1 MYTNMYTFNNIKAVI
16 SYLMLRITGDLQ
28 RQLPYGQQS

>member
-16 SYLMLRITGDLQ
+16 TYWVLRVTGDLQ
-28 RQLPYGQQS
+28 RQLPSGQQS